1 MFFIDESAAKTDL
14 VPLRGWAKK
23 RCFGSKPGSWKTV
36 SMLSFLK
43 YDGSTDGLFVDG
55 AVDKPTFREFME
67 DILLPQIK
75 EGEIVIMDN
84 ARIHKNSF
92 DEKKFKAKGVEI
104 KYLPP
109 YSPDLNP
116 IEKMW
121 SKIKSASRK
130 FKPRNFNEIWRFGS
144 EAHLDVTA
152 NDARGWY
159 LSCGYS
165 H

>member
-1 MFFIDESAAKTDL
+1 
-14 VPLRGWAKK
+14 
-23 RCFGSKPGSWKTV
+23 
-36 SMLSFLK
+36 MLSFLK

-55 AVDKPTFREFME
+55 TVDKPTFREFME

-121 SKIKSASRK
+121 SKIIA
-130 FKPRNFNEIWRFGS
+130 I
-144 EAHLDVTA
+144 
-152 NDARGWY
+152 Y
-159 LSCGYS
+159 
-165 H
+165 

>member
-1 MFFIDESAAKTDL
+1 
-14 VPLRGWAKK
+14 
-23 RCFGSKPGSWKTV
+23 
-36 SMLSFLK
+36 MLSFLR
-43 YDGSTDGLFVDG
+43 YDGKNDGLYVDG
-55 AVDKPTFREFME
+55 AVDKATFREFME
-67 DILLPQIK
+67 DILLPQTKSGDI
-75 EGEIVIMDN
+75 IIMDN

-92 DEKKFKAKGVEI
+92 DEKKFRAKGVAI

-121 SKIKSASRK
+121 SKIKSILRK

-144 EAHLDVTA
+144 EAHMAVTA
-152 NDARGWY
+152 EDAHGWY
-159 LSCGYS
+159 SSCGYS

>member
-1 MFFIDESAAKTDL
+1 
-14 VPLRGWAKK
+14 
-23 RCFGSKPGSWKTV
+23 
-36 SMLSFLK
+36 MLSFLK

-84 ARIHKNSF
+84 AKIHKNSF

-130 FKPRNFNEIWRFGS
+130 FKPRNFNEIWSFGS